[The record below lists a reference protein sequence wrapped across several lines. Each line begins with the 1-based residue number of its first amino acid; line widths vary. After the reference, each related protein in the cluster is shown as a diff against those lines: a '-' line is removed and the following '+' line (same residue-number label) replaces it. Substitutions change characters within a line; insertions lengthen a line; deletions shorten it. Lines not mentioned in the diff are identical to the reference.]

1 MRQKTEQKSKP
12 ILYAPTSPEQHE
24 AVRLI
29 AFEQKKSM
37 ADIIREAVDQYL
49 ERMKLEGKS

>member
-1 MRQKTEQKSKP
+1 MTLKAKKP
-12 ILYAPTSPEQHE
+12 TLYAPTSPEQHE

-29 AFEQKKSM
+29 AFKLKKSM

-49 ERMKLEGKS
+49 ERLKLEGKS